1 MALSEFTTNTNIK
14 SYTQPGMLSN
24 AANNIDT
31 ATVEC
36 FTAQKKLNKLLK
48 DTHRA
53 LEAALEAAVDDPSSI
68 EEAAKAIGKLEEIDE
83 TLNEAQYDLINS
95 IGFITWVRDAARSL
109 IAELAAE

>member
-1 MALSEFTTNTNIK
+1 VFYRPEE
-14 SYTQPGMLSN
+14 
-24 AANNIDT
+24 
-31 ATVEC
+31 VELA
-36 FTAQKKLNKLLK
+36 FERYAQGFGSC
-48 DTHRA
+48 TRSGS
-53 LEAALEAAVDDPSSI
+53 DPSSI

>member
-36 FTAQKKLNKLLK
+36 FTAQKKLN
-48 DTHRA
+48 
-53 LEAALEAAVDDPSSI
+53 
-68 EEAAKAIGKLEEIDE
+68 
-83 TLNEAQYDLINS
+83 
-95 IGFITWVRDAARSL
+95 
-109 IAELAAE
+109 